1 MTKIGRPIEE
11 TPLAGRVR
19 SWGDP
24 SCAAHRLWTL
34 AVHKMSPS
42 FSVAYSAWSASDQKS
57 AIGRPR
63 MAFSPASGWMRRA
76 HIRLGCMRRVEALWG
91 QITPSDRHP
100 ALLADNSTCGLSL
113 TGRNGSCSGLGAG
126 VVFGKNL
133 KIPTTSALVF
143 ASDVGSLSDLHPY
156 GTGGHRHLWET
167 GEGVAR
173 TALSPVCGVAGRSH
187 RSTSG
192 RSRITISTFLGLARG
207 AIARYSVFRLGTR

>member
-143 ASDVGSLSDLHPY
+143 ASDVVRGKKEMKAILEKGVRGQVHCPICTHTVPAVIDIFGKRARVSPGQRCPRCAASLD
-156 GTGGHRHLWET
+156 
-167 GEGVAR
+167 VAI
-173 TALSPVCGVAGRSH
+173 VVQVAE
-187 RSTSG
+187 
-192 RSRITISTFLGLARG
+192 A
-207 AIARYSVFRLGTR
+207 A